1 MFWDNTLRE
10 LFAKGGLCMWPLL
23 ACSVIGLAIILERA
37 FFFARRPLNY
47 ERFLA
52 DVLGRLRANDRDGA
66 WAVCRGE
73 RHPVAHIVHVY
84 LDNVHEPD
92 ALREDILRREG
103 SLQMELVERRL
114 RGLSTLAHLA
124 PLIGLL
130 GTVTGLV
137 SAFHQIE
144 LLGGTVQADNLSA
157 GIWEAL
163 LTTVFGLLIAIP
175 CMAAYYGF
183 ENKADAMARRMQFAL
198 SELNEFFGKRV
209 GVTPMKPAADEPPA
223 AVN

>member
-1 MFWDNTLRE
+1 MLWDNTLRE
-10 LFAKGGLCMWPLL
+10 LFVKGGLCMGPLL
-23 ACSVIGLAIILERA
+23 FCSVIGLAIILERSA
-37 FFFARRPLNY
+37 FFVRRPLRY
-47 ERFLA
+47 EEFLA
-52 DVLGRLRANDRDGA
+52 AVLGRLRTGDREGA
-66 WAVCRGE
+66 RTICRGV

-84 LDNVHEPD
+84 LDNADEPN

-114 RGLSTLAHLA
+114 RGLSTLAHLT

-144 LLGGTVQADNLSA
+144 LLGGTVRADNLSG
-157 GIWEAL
+157 GIWESL
-163 LTTVFGLLIAIP
+163 MTTVFGLVIAIP
-175 CMAAYYGF
+175 CMAAYHGF
-183 ENKADAMARRMQFAL
+183 ENKADAIARRMQFAL

-209 GVTPMKPAADEPPA
+209 GVTPMKPPADEPPS
-223 AVN
+223 AVT